1 MAIEEQN
8 PLLDAP
14 IPGMSL
20 THELGARPWQS
31 PAQFTTVDETIN
43 FYMDR
48 MATEE
53 YMEQA
58 IEVMEM
64 GVPVTTI
71 ANTMQMAGVMEGK
84 HSIDV
89 GMLVIPLIM
98 EMLMLIA
105 ENAGIEY
112 DDGLSDDKPTKTS
125 DARLDMIRREMKE
138 RIDDVEEQEP
148 EVEAEP
154 MAEEPKGLMARR
166 A

>member
-1 MAIEEQN
+1 MAIEEQT
-8 PLLDAP
+8 PLFDAP
-14 IPGMSL
+14 VPGMAM

-31 PAQFTTVDETIN
+31 PPQFPTVDEAIN

-58 IEVMEM
+58 VEVMEM

-125 DARLDMIRREMKE
+125 DARLDMVRREMKE
-138 RIDDVEEQEP
+138 RIDDVEEEP
-148 EVEAEP
+148 EVEVEP
-154 MAEEPKGLMARR
+154 VAEEPKGLMARR

>member
-1 MAIEEQN
+1 
-8 PLLDAP
+8 
-14 IPGMSL
+14 
-20 THELGARPWQS
+20 
-31 PAQFTTVDETIN
+31 
-43 FYMDR
+43 
-48 MATEE
+48 
-53 YMEQA
+53 
-58 IEVMEM
+58 
-64 GVPVTTI
+64 
-71 ANTMQMAGVMEGK
+71 
-84 HSIDV
+84 
-89 GMLVIPLIM
+89 M

-125 DARLDMIRREMKE
+125 NARLDMIRREMKE

>member
-1 MAIEEQN
+1 MAIEEQT
-8 PLLDAP
+8 PLFDAP
-14 IPGMSL
+14 VPGMAM

-31 PAQFTTVDETIN
+31 PPQFPTVDEVIN

-58 IEVMEM
+58 VEVMEM

-125 DARLDMIRREMKE
+125 DARLDMVRREMKE
-138 RIDDVEEQEP
+138 RIDDVEEEP